1 MKLMN
6 DRKRKSS
13 KSAETRLEKFV
24 KSHQVNLISADYSQF
39 EPLCNRQTKTENI
52 FLDLWLWIIRCRR
65 TRPKRRRLRLFFSA
79 ASKLNFGDNDVIVKK
94 KQKEN
99 SFWYLSS
106 LRYDT
111 TTTMKMK
118 NIIYSRLNK
127 IYTANVDNFLLRA
140 FFFFFFSLCCCFK
153 K

>member
-1 MKLMN
+1 MIWQLQWTEN
-6 DRKRKSS
+6 RN
-13 KSAETRLEKFV
+13 
-24 KSHQVNLISADYSQF
+24 QVNLIKLAWKNSRNHIKWTRFWRIIANVNHCVTDR
-39 EPLCNRQTKTENI
+39 PTENI

-127 IYTANVDNFLLRA
+127 IYTANVDNFLLRSRVFLFHFVA
-140 FFFFFFSLCCCFK
+140 VF
-153 K
+153 